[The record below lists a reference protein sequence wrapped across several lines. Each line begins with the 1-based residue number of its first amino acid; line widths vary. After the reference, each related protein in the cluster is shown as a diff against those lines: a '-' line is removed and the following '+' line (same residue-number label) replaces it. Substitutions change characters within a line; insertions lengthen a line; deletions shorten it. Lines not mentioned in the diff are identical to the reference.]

1 MVGIDRN
8 KSEKLYQR
16 AHLAAENLN
25 RFILNNS
32 SATNGNEIENAK
44 KILDRNWKT
53 VKLEKSENWVLNI
66 YRFDFNDKHSLR
78 LSF

>member
-44 KILDRNWKT
+44 KILDRN
-53 VKLEKSENWVLNI
+53 
-66 YRFDFNDKHSLR
+66 
-78 LSF
+78 